1 MQLSVNKCFVI
12 WKPGTKLGMCLQ
24 FKHPCSLFT
33 EKGFRDRD
41 EKRFRLSALNMATA
55 CETGK
60 KKKNDKKINGII
72 GMP

>member
-1 MQLSVNKCFVI
+1 
-12 WKPGTKLGMCLQ
+12 MCLQ
-24 FKHPCSLFT
+24 FKHPYSLFT

-41 EKRFRLSALNMATA
+41 EKCFRLSALNMATA

-60 KKKNDKKINGII
+60 KNDKRINGII

>member
-1 MQLSVNKCFVI
+1 
-12 WKPGTKLGMCLQ
+12 MCLQ
-24 FKHPCSLFT
+24 FKHRYSLFT

-41 EKRFRLSALNMATA
+41 EKCFRLSALNMATA

-60 KKKNDKKINGII
+60 KKKNDKRINGII